1 MATSLTAYYKNNLNF
16 SFTDTITQSKNNAT
30 SSITSNYTYGTGAFK
45 AEAGVYITGLLASGG
60 YVEFDLTQMSE
71 DFFGVSGVVLYSG
84 IKFIGIANTTVI
96 NTDFWPELTGTNT
109 VETFDMTVTATG
121 LNGLSGL
128 FNGNS
133 GNVMINPYSTFSY
146 NDPYSGIRTSPENKK
161 IQINAMGSGA
171 LYSLTILG
179 SLQ

>member
-1 MATSLTAYYKNNLNF
+1 M
-16 SFTDTITQSKNNAT
+16 
-30 SSITSNYTYGTGAFK
+30 
-45 AEAGVYITGLLASGG
+45 
-60 YVEFDLTQMSE
+60 EFDLTQMSE
-71 DFFGVSGVVLYSG
+71 DFFGVSGDVLYSG

-133 GNVMINPYSTFSY
+133 GNIMIKPYSTFSY

-161 IQINAMGSGA
+161 IQINDMGSGA

>member
-1 MATSLTAYYKNNLNF
+1 MATSLTAYNKNNLNF
-16 SFTDTITQSKNNAT
+16 TFTDSITQSKNIAS

-45 AEAGVYITGLLASGG
+45 AEAGVYVTGLLASGG

-71 DFFGVSGVVLYSG
+71 EFFGVSGDVLYSG
-84 IKFIGIANTTVI
+84 IKFLGVSNTSVVNTGI
-96 NTDFWPELTGTNT
+96 WPALTGTNT
-109 VETFDMTVTATG
+109 VETFDITVTATG
-121 LNGLSGL
+121 HNGLSGL

-133 GNVMINPYSTFSY
+133 GNVMVKPYSTFSY
-146 NDPYSGIRTSPENKK
+146 NDPYSGVRTSPLNKK
-161 IQINAMGSGA
+161 IQINDVGSGA